1 MLIRRVMRFRNAY
14 HKPRQNIFWIQLIYI
29 YFCFCYIHFE
39 ISGDPWLSLRI
50 APLFAL
56 NCIFFPA
63 NEEAPLKYNKQSDF
77 KACLICR
84 NQSNCRKMKKQLLQ
98 LSTDQVTTGSIKYLD
113 RLKNPMPERLNFAI
127 SKWL

>member
-63 NEEAPLKYNKQSDF
+63 NEEAPPKYNKQSDF
-77 KACLICR
+77 KACL
-84 NQSNCRKMKKQLLQ
+84 
-98 LSTDQVTTGSIKYLD
+98 
-113 RLKNPMPERLNFAI
+113 
-127 SKWL
+127 